1 MIAAYIAV
9 LGFASTP
16 LHGVWPP
23 GVSPPADVEL
33 IETRSTGSYP
43 MVGQNAEPPPGYKA
57 KEGSGPCMCRRSG
70 WGLDSCGKLCCARS
84 PYTATDPSNKYFFGK
99 HPVASQRTDANLCW
113 EALPSPP
120 AGATHMKVKDNAYCG
135 NRVCAGGS
143 CPQSRTAET
152 AAACA
157 AAVMKDE
164 KCGNSFSFGENSDP
178 TLRFCDC
185 PPPGFPCVATSFS
198 SYAVYELIFDKK
210 SAVCSLPP
218 PPPPSP
224 KPPPPSPDPPEPSP
238 PPPQPSPPP
247 PPPSP
252 SPPPPNPPPYS
263 PQYLPWNCS
272 PGQYDNPASCYTTF
286 TSGAGCEANGAGSI
300 RTVADCSAAATALG
314 LPDTTA
320 DHISYGSAYCT
331 YLSDSKTL
339 TFNSRAKHTGSC
351 WGGTCI
357 CWINTAPPPPSPS
370 PP

>member
-1 MIAAYIAV
+1 M
-9 LGFASTP
+9 
-16 LHGVWPP
+16 
-23 GVSPPADVEL
+23 
-33 IETRSTGSYP
+33 
-43 MVGQNAEPPPGYKA
+43 
-57 KEGSGPCMCRRSG
+57 
-70 WGLDSCGKLCCARS
+70 
-84 PYTATDPSNKYFFGK
+84 
-99 HPVASQRTDANLCW
+99 
-113 EALPSPP
+113 
-120 AGATHMKVKDNAYCG
+120 KDNAYCG

-272 PGQYDNPASCYTTF
+272 PGEVGNPASCYKTF
-286 TSGAGCEANGAGSI
+286 TSGASCEANGAGSI
-300 RTVADCSAAATALG
+300 RTVADCSAAAAALG
-314 LPDTTA
+314 YPDTTA
-320 DHISYGSAYCT
+320 DHISYGTPYCNIGNT
-331 YLSDSKTL
+331 GFTL
-339 TFNSRAKHTGSC
+339 VFNSRGPKSAGC
-351 WGGTCI
+351 WGITCI
-357 CWINTAPPPPSPS
+357 CWISLPPGDPARWQIAPPPSPS

>member
-1 MIAAYIAV
+1 MSCSGYCRNFIKHDPAYACYEPGCIECTAAEGCV
-9 LGFASTP
+9 
-16 LHGVWPP
+16 
-23 GVSPPADVEL
+23 
-33 IETRSTGSYP
+33 R
-43 MVGQNAEPPPGYKA
+43 PPP
-57 KEGSGPCMCRRSG
+57 
-70 WGLDSCGKLCCARS
+70 
-84 PYTATDPSNKYFFGK
+84 
-99 HPVASQRTDANLCW
+99 
-113 EALPSPP
+113 
-120 AGATHMKVKDNAYCG
+120 
-135 NRVCAGGS
+135 
-143 CPQSRTAET
+143 
-152 AAACA
+152 
-157 AAVMKDE
+157 
-164 KCGNSFSFGENSDP
+164 
-178 TLRFCDC
+178 
-185 PPPGFPCVATSFS
+185 
-198 SYAVYELIFDKK
+198 
-210 SAVCSLPP
+210 
-218 PPPPSP
+218 
-224 KPPPPSPDPPEPSP
+224 
-238 PPPQPSPPP
+238 PPP

-339 TFNSRAKHTGSC
+339 TFNSRATHTGSC